1 MEEVNAEG
9 RPEYPLA
16 SILGWSRA
24 TEGQLVPSHLGTILT
39 ESKSHLE
46 TVQVINTEYEFCS
59 LSKGTQ
65 INQVIVNGHGV

>member
-1 MEEVNAEG
+1 MEGANAEG

-24 TEGQLVPSHLGTILT
+24 TEGHLVPSHLGTIST

-59 LSKGTQ
+59 FSKGAQ
-65 INQVIVNGHGV
+65 VNQVIVKGHGV